1 MTIDTLI
8 TCLGAM
14 LAGATTAC
22 VLLLL
27 RFWSVKDR

>member
-22 VLLLL
+22 VLLL
-27 RFWSVKDR
+27 RYWSVKDR

>member
-8 TCLGAM
+8 TCLVAM

-22 VLLLL
+22 VLLL
-27 RFWSVKDR
+27 RYWSVKDN

>member
-22 VLLLL
+22 VLLL
-27 RFWSVKDR
+27 RYWNISDR